1 MAFARLLRKLVR
13 DKSVGARI
21 VPIIPDEARTFGMDV
36 LFREIGIY
44 APTGQKYEPVDSHMF
59 LNYHESI
66 DGQLLEE
73 GITEAGS
80 MASFSAAGTTHTTH
94 GVTMLPF
101 YIFYSMF
108 GLQRTGDQ
116 AWAFGDMRG
125 RGFLMGATA
134 GRTTLNGE
142 GLQHQ
147 DGHSHL
153 FANAIPN
160 LIAYDPAYAYEMAV
174 IIRDG
179 LRRMLEQNE
188 DVFYYLTLYNENY
201 LMPPMPDG
209 AEEGILRGIY
219 KLKAGPGG
227 KHRAQLFGSGTLLH
241 CALRA
246 QEILAERYDVSAD
259 VWSVTSYQQL
269 FREGRKAERHA
280 RLHPH
285 EPAILPHVTRMLEGE
300 SGPVVAVSDWVQ
312 ELPSLVGRFIPNR
325 FVTLGTNGY
334 GRSDTRKE
342 LRFYFEVSPSWIVV
356 ATLHALMLDGHI
368 SPELVSQATRDMDL
382 DPEKADP
389 MYA

>member
-1 MAFARLLRKLVR
+1 
-13 DKSVGARI
+13 
-21 VPIIPDEARTFGMDV
+21 
-36 LFREIGIY
+36 
-44 APTGQKYEPVDSHMF
+44 
-59 LNYHESI
+59 
-66 DGQLLEE
+66 
-73 GITEAGS
+73 
-80 MASFSAAGTTHTTH
+80 
-94 GVTMLPF
+94 MLPF

-188 DVFYYLTLYNENY
+188 DIFYYLTLYNENY